1 MVYNASPLHKG
12 LQWCNIYKG
21 HRRIYKKLIFI
32 LFQIFLFP
40 SRFIHNL
47 LSCFSDICVFSIFI
61 AATYDAYDECQTES
75 DCPKNI
81 DCVYPK
87 SMKCID
93 KKCICV
99 GARMIIPRVL

>member
-1 MVYNASPLHKG
+1 MPSFLKFVYA
-12 LQWCNIYKG
+12 I
-21 HRRIYKKLIFI
+21 I
-32 LFQIFLFP
+32 LFVSLFLAAT
-40 SRFIHNL
+40 N
-47 LSCFSDICVFSIFI
+47 VN
-61 AATYDAYDECQTES
+61 ATYDAYDECQTEL